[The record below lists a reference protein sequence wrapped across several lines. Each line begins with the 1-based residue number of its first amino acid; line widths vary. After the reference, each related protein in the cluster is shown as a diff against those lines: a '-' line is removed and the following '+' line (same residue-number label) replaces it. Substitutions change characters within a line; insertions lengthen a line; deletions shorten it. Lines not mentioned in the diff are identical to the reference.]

1 MEKEVVINEGSH
13 ERLQWRETLEE
24 KEDVIIYREWR
35 MGDNI
40 NINGDD
46 DCVCIVTIKKE
57 DSKDYNFEKLLLVLK
72 NFDEQMCLSRFTQFL
87 KDKEIIYDFQAW

>member
-1 MEKEVVINEGSH
+1 MVKEVIINEGSH

-24 KEDVIIYREWR
+24 KEDVIIYNEWR

-40 NINGDD
+40 NINGND
-46 DCVCIVTIKKE
+46 DCDSIVTIKKE
-57 DSKDYNFEKLLLVLK
+57 DLKGYTFETLLLVLK

-87 KDKEIIYDFQAW
+87 KDKKINYDFQAW

>member
-46 DCVCIVTIKKE
+46 DCVSIVTIKKE